1 MDPTLIRELIPHGVL
16 GLLFAALAGAVIST
30 LASVLNSASTIL
42 TMDLWKRH
50 WRPGAAEI
58 ELVLVGRI
66 ATVVF
71 LGMACAVAV
80 SPILQGRVFRF
91 IQEFQGYVSP
101 GILAAFAF
109 GFAVPK
115 APPAAGVAA
124 LVLSAPVYG
133 TLQWT
138 MGEVPYLHRMLLT
151 LALLVAAMALTTV
164 RWPLAEPRP
173 LRVREGFDMTTSGG
187 VVVGG
192 MLVILA
198 VVAFFAVFR

>member
-1 MDPTLIRELIPHGVL
+1 MDPTLFRELIPHGVL

-115 APPAAGVAA
+115 ARPRPASPRSSSA
-124 LVLSAPVYG
+124 LRS
-133 TLQWT
+133 
-138 MGEVPYLHRMLLT
+138 
-151 LALLVAAMALTTV
+151 TV
-164 RWPLAEPRP
+164 RCSGRW
-173 LRVREGFDMTTSGG
+173 VRSRTCTGCS
-187 VVVGG
+187 
-192 MLVILA
+192 
-198 VVAFFAVFR
+198 